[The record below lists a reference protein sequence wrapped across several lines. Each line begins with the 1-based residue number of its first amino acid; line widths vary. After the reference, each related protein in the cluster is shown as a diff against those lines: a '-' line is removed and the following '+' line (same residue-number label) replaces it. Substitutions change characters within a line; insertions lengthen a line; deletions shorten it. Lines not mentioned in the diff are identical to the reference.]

1 MKYEGVVYRPPS
13 EARSLIVQLT
23 VGCAHNQCTFC
34 TMYKE
39 KTFRIRPVTEIL
51 KDFEEAAS
59 AYGLQVRRLFLADGD
74 ALVMKTE
81 DLLKILKAAKAY
93 FPNLERISSYGTPGD
108 ILRKTSEELTSLRKA
123 GLSLIYMGAESGDD
137 AVLKAVKKGCTREEI
152 TAAGRKAKACG
163 LSISMTLIS
172 GLGGRERLR
181 EHAPVSYTHL
191 DAYKRQI

>member
-1 MKYEGVVYRPPS
+1 MNYEGTVYRPPS

-39 KTFRIRPVTEIL
+39 KRFRIRSVKEIL

-59 AYGLQVRRLFLADGD
+59 GDGSRVRRLFLADGD

-81 DLLKILKAAKAY
+81 ELLEVLKAAADY

-108 ILRKTSEELTSLRKA
+108 LLRKTKEELITLRKA
-123 GLSLIYMGAESGDD
+123 GLALIYMGAESGDD
-137 AVLKAVKKGCTREEI
+137 AVLEDVKKGVTREAI
-152 TAAGRKAKACG
+152 IAAGQKAKNCG
-163 LSISMTLIS
+163 
-172 GLGGRERLR
+172 
-181 EHAPVSYTHL
+181 
-191 DAYKRQI
+191 